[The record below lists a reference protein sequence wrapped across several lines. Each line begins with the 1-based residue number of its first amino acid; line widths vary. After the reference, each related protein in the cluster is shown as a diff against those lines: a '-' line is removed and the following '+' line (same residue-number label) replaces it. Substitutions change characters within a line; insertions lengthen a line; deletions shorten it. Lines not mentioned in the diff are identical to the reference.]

1 MKKVITVLLGLAAAL
16 AVTACSTII
25 QQDKGI
31 DTVEGTVSYRERIAI
46 PAEAK
51 VTVTLSDVS
60 LMDVAAE
67 VISQQSFLADGKQ
80 VPFSFQLDYETDEI
94 IANHTYAVSAR
105 IEVDGKLMFITDTSN
120 RVITDPNKTEKID
133 LMLVKTH

>member
-16 AVTACSTII
+16 AITACSTII
-25 QQDKGI
+25 QKDKGMSS
-31 DTVEGTVSYRERIAI
+31 VEGTVSYRERIAL
-46 PAEAK
+46 PANAK

-67 VISQQSFLADGKQ
+67 VISQQTFLTDGKQ
-80 VPFSFQLDYETDEI
+80 VPFNFLLDYETDEI

-105 IEVDGKLMFITDTSN
+105 IEIDGKLLFITDTAN

-133 LMLVKTH
+133 LMLVKTR

>member
-1 MKKVITVLLGLAAAL
+1 MKKVITVLVGLAAAL
-16 AVTACSTII
+16 AITACSTII
-25 QQDKGI
+25 QKDKGMNS
-31 DTVEGTVSYRERIAI
+31 VEGTVSYRERIAL
-46 PAEAK
+46 PANAK

-80 VPFSFQLDYETDEI
+80 VPFNFLLDYETDEI

-120 RVITDPNKTEKID
+120 RVITDANKTENID
-133 LMLVKTH
+133 LMLVKTR